1 MALVSWSDRIVDS
14 LKRAFDKHSDG
25 ESPAEIW
32 IAFIG
37 VPPTTINDT
46 TATRINS
53 AKKLAEACKPPE
65 PHLFFHEVVFEWAIP
80 EKYILHQLSLQT
92 LMKRGLEEHNFSQPS
107 TAQVRRHTARELQGQ
122 NPKEIGYSLG
132 SFARRFGARTPL
144 QWVSHQLFRGC
155 VRATITDNDV
165 VRLDYAHGQMET
177 VDFQYFRDLDNGIDT
192 SLNEWWLADTNF
204 FLDLQGFKKWNK
216 KVLKLKEKEAA
227 IEAEAVRIEL

>member
-1 MALVSWSDRIVDS
+1 MTSCTIYTHAYSTSSAGRFVSAKAPKGHPLSHTALIEEFRNHADKYNLEPMALVSWSDRIVDS

-155 VRATITDNDV
+155 VRAGDH
-165 VRLDYAHGQMET
+165 YG
-177 VDFQYFRDLDNGIDT
+177 
-192 SLNEWWLADTNF
+192 
-204 FLDLQGFKKWNK
+204 
-216 KVLKLKEKEAA
+216 
-227 IEAEAVRIEL
+227 